1 MSARERAH
9 KLKDSYVGAV
19 GNARQKGGGGKRGY
33 KPPGRTDGDRTHG
46 GGKPPGRTDGDR
58 THGGGWTEPGGWGG
72 GEFLTPERG
81 NPQPGPGGP
90 GRGDDIRSRPPGNF
104 KPGPGGPGGG
114 SIPSR
119 PPGNFKPGPGGPGRG
134 GDMPGRT
141 DPGFTAP
148 AGGGGKRRRRNR

>member
-46 GGKPPGRTDGDR
+46 GGWTKP
-58 THGGGWTEPGGWGG
+58 GGGGG
-72 GEFLTPERG
+72 GEFLPPERS

-90 GRGDDIRSRPPGNF
+90 GRGGDIPRRPPGN
-104 KPGPGGPGGG
+104 
-114 SIPSR
+114 
-119 PPGNFKPGPGGPGRG
+119 NKPGPGGPGRG

-141 DPGFTAP
+141 DPGFTVP
-148 AGGGGKRRRRNR
+148 GGGGGGAWEQPERGYGRPSPGRTDGDRTHGGKRRRRNR